1 MHKDSEGTFELHVY
15 DAMTYSDV
23 KNFGL
28 TLLRDLQNRLDP
40 ARVGKARRMNRHAA
54 KNEEDLAFYVANEL
68 SRSRDT
74 EKHKIIVID
83 NVDRFFPHVRSF
95 ALLIKAMHRGTK
107 HSKQTNTSVVC
118 I

>member
-1 MHKDSEGTFELHVY
+1 
-15 DAMTYSDV
+15 
-23 KNFGL
+23 
-28 TLLRDLQNRLDP
+28 
-40 ARVGKARRMNRHAA
+40 MNRHAVT
-54 KNEEDLAFYVANEL
+54 KIKDLAFDVANEL

-95 ALLIKAMHRGTK
+95 AHLIKAMHRGTK
-107 HSKQTNTSVVC
+107 HSQQTNTSVVC